1 MTFATPTIEKNS
13 GGSVSKQPTSCVII
27 SKLAYRTK
35 KSSLPYVATTTGGLS
50 PLATSLTGGRLLQ
63 GLLTQTIKSGW
74 STSNT
79 QNECGRFLTCS
90 YSLAASR
97 KSSLPSF

>member
-1 MTFATPTIEKNS
+1 MTFATPTIENNS

-35 KSSLPYVATTTGGLS
+35 RSSLPCVDTTTGGPF
-50 PLATSLTGGRLLQ
+50 PLAILLTGGKPLQ

-74 STSNT
+74 STNYT